1 MALLK
6 ELGATATKILT
17 AFETQLTTQG
27 VDLPPTKYPA
37 AGSQLVWDGPQFNI
51 LLMGL
56 HRGQP
61 AQPIQTTVHPY
72 GLVWAAQWGL
82 HIVRTVPVISGEGTL
97 EASLPQEKE
106 LAKSGEETIGDAAAL
121 AEAAEAI
128 HLASLEPHN
137 PVSITGPNEGF
148 AIGEVSPMSVAGG
161 LVATRL
167 VLTVS
172 LS

>member
-1 MALLK
+1 VALLK
-6 ELGATATKILT
+6 DLGATATQILI
-17 AFETQLTTQG
+17 AFEKQLTSQG
-27 VDLPPTKYPA
+27 VELPPTKYTA
-37 AGSQLVWDGPQFNI
+37 AGSQLAWDGPQLNI

-61 AQPIQTTVHPY
+61 GQPLQTTVHPY
-72 GLVWAAQWGL
+72 GLVWAAQFGI
-82 HIVRTVPVISGEGTL
+82 HIVRTAPVISGEGTL
-97 EASLPQEKE
+97 EATLPQEKE
-106 LAKSGEETIGDAAAL
+106 LNESGEEIISDAAAL

-128 HLASLEPHN
+128 HLASLQRNSPIA
-137 PVSITGPNEGF
+137 ITGPGDGF

-167 VLTVS
+167 TLTVS